1 VTSRVGPDLDGD
13 PVTATNAQVRKF
25 MDELAKEVP
34 LGVAAARAGLDP
46 KTARKYRDEQKF
58 PLEMRKKRG
67 YRTREDPFDADW
79 PVIASKLEDAPE
91 LEAKTI
97 FEELLGQHPDRYHL
111 GQLRTLQRKVRDWHA
126 LQGPP
131 KVVFFA
137 QNHPP
142 GDAMQTDFTW
152 CTELLVTI
160 NGEAFVHMLCHVVL
174 PYSNWEWVTVCRSES
189 MAAIRRGVQSAVF
202 MLGRVPKWNQTD
214 NSTAA
219 THNLAADDAGVKR
232 PFNREYLGLMRHLGM
247 EPRTIEV
254 GESNQNGDVEALNG
268 ALKRRLLQHLLV
280 RGHRD
285 FESVS
290 AYEEW
295 AQAVATK
302 ANRLRAAKVGEELAV
317 MRPLSVERLAEY
329 SEEDILVTGWST
341 IRVKHNAYSVPS
353 RLIGQWVRVRLFDDR
368 LEVAFRG
375 EDQLV
380 VERLPGRNGHSIN
393 YRHIIWS
400 LVQKPGAFALYRYR
414 EDLFPSLIFRR
425 AYDSLLAK
433 LELRKADIEY
443 LRILHL
449 AASTMEA
456 DVEVALGRLL
466 DRGGVKS
473 AEQVK
478 ALGTPVQLEVPSLA
492 VPEIDLSV
500 YDALLTAGVGT

>member
-1 VTSRVGPDLDGD
+1 
-13 PVTATNAQVRKF
+13 
-25 MDELAKEVP
+25 
-34 LGVAAARAGLDP
+34 
-46 KTARKYRDEQKF
+46 
-58 PLEMRKKRG
+58 
-67 YRTREDPFDADW
+67 
-79 PVIASKLEDAPE
+79 
-91 LEAKTI
+91 
-97 FEELLGQHPDRYHL
+97 
-111 GQLRTLQRKVRDWHA
+111 
-126 LQGPP
+126 
-131 KVVFFA
+131 
-137 QNHPP
+137 
-142 GDAMQTDFTW
+142 
-152 CTELLVTI
+152 
-160 NGEAFVHMLCHVVL
+160 
-174 PYSNWEWVTVCRSES
+174 
-189 MAAIRRGVQSAVF
+189 
-202 MLGRVPKWNQTD
+202 
-214 NSTAA
+214 
-219 THNLAADDAGVKR
+219 
-232 PFNREYLGLMRHLGM
+232 
-247 EPRTIEV
+247 
-254 GESNQNGDVEALNG
+254 
-268 ALKRRLLQHLLV
+268 
-280 RGHRD
+280 
-285 FESVS
+285 
-290 AYEEW
+290 
-295 AQAVATK
+295 
-302 ANRLRAAKVGEELAV
+302 VGEELAV

-466 DRGGVKS
+466 DSGGVKS